1 MATQKHLTLE
11 DRYAIQHALEKRHSF
26 RTIARSLDK
35 DPTTISKEVRR
46 HCLSR
51 YYVGHGRISNRCIHR
66 QHCTITNLCANKKC
80 RKASCSLCNQCN
92 SICADFEEELCPR
105 LQRAPY
111 VCNGCKTRESCTLMK
126 SFYKAQEAHQKY
138 EQTLSDSRT
147 GISLTDEELAYVDAL
162 VSPLIKQNQSI
173 HHICVHNADRLPICE
188 RTLYTLI
195 DRCYLKARN
204 IDLVRKPR
212 FRLRKKKVEKKID
225 KACRT
230 ERTMVDY
237 KRYLDEQEE
246 VVTIQMDTVEGRKGG
261 KVILTLHFTNCHLML
276 MYLRDHNTSQTVIDV
291 FNKLEEDLGETA
303 FRKLFPVVLTD
314 NGSEFSN
321 PKALEENQRTRI
333 FYCDVNSPFQ
343 KGQIEKNH
351 ELIRY
356 VLPKGTSFDGLTQAD
371 VQLLACHIN
380 SYTRKKLNDKSPT
393 ESFSFLYGDELLH
406 TLGIELVPPHTIN
419 LSPSLFKKEGLSDG
433 N

>member
-46 HCLSR
+46 HRQSR
-51 YYVGHGRISNRCIHR
+51 YYVGQGRIPNRCIHR
-66 QHCTITNLCANKKC
+66 QHCTITSLCANKKC

-92 SICADFEEELCPR
+92 SVCADFEEELCPR
-105 LQRAPY
+105 LNQSPY
-111 VCNGCKTRESCTLMK
+111 VCNGCKTRDSCTLMK
-126 SFYKAQEAHQKY
+126 SFYKAQEAQQTY
-138 EQTLSDSRT
+138 AQTLSDSRT
-147 GISLTDEELAYVDAL
+147 GISLTEEELAYVDAI

-173 HHICVHNADRLPICE
+173 HHICVHNADRLQICE
-188 RTLYTLI
+188 RTLYTLV

-230 ERTMVDY
+230 GRTMVDY
-237 KRYLDEQEE
+237 KRYMEEQED
-246 VVTIQMDTVEGRKGG
+246 VATVQMDTVEGRKGG
-261 KVILTLHFTNCHLML
+261 KVLLTLHFTNCHLML
-276 MYLRDHNTSQTVIDV
+276 MYLRDRNTSQTVIDV
-291 FNKLEEDLGETA
+291 FNKLEEDLGETV

-321 PKALEENQRTRI
+321 PTALEANQRTKI
-333 FYCDVNSPFQ
+333 FYCDANAPYQ

-351 ELIRY
+351 TLIRY
-356 VLPKGTSFDGLTQAD
+356 ALPKGTSFDGLTQED

-380 SYTRKKLNDKSPT
+380 SYARQKLNDKSPA
-393 ESFSFLYGDELLH
+393 ESFSFHYGADLLRN
-406 TLGIELVPPHTIN
+406 LGIELIPPHTIN

>member
-46 HCLSR
+46 HRQSR
-51 YYVGHGRISNRCIHR
+51 YYVGQGRIPNRCIHR
-66 QHCTITNLCANKKC
+66 QHCTVTDLCANKKC

-92 SICADFEEELCPR
+92 SVCGDFEEELCPR
-105 LQRAPY
+105 LNQSPY
-111 VCNGCKTRESCTLMK
+111 VCNGCKTRDSCTLMK
-126 SFYKAQEAHQKY
+126 SFYKAQEAQQSY
-138 EQTLSDSRT
+138 AQTLSDSRT
-147 GISLTDEELAYVDAL
+147 GISLTEEELAYVDAL

-173 HHICVHNADRLPICE
+173 HHICVHNADRLQICE
-188 RTLYTLI
+188 RTLYTLV
-195 DRCYLKARN
+195 DQCYLKARN

-212 FRLRKKKVEKKID
+212 FRLRKKKVEKKVD

-230 ERTMVDY
+230 GRTMVDY
-237 KRYLDEQEE
+237 KRHMEEQEDAAT
-246 VVTIQMDTVEGRKGG
+246 VQMDTVEGRKGG
-261 KVILTLHFTNCHLML
+261 KVLLTLHFTNCHLML
-276 MYLRDHNTSQTVIDV
+276 MYLRDRNTSQTVIDV
-291 FNKLEEDLGETA
+291 FNKLEEDLGETV

-321 PKALEENQRTRI
+321 PTALEANQRTKL
-333 FYCDVNSPFQ
+333 FYCDANAPYQ

-351 ELIRY
+351 TLIRY
-356 VLPKGTSFDGLTQAD
+356 ALPKGTSFDSLTQED

-380 SYTRKKLNDKSPT
+380 SYARQKLNDKSPA
-393 ESFSFLYGDELLH
+393 ESFSFLYGADLLRN
-406 TLGIELVPPHTIN
+406 LGIELIPPHTIN
-419 LSPSLFKKEGLSDG
+419 LSPSLFKKEGVSDG